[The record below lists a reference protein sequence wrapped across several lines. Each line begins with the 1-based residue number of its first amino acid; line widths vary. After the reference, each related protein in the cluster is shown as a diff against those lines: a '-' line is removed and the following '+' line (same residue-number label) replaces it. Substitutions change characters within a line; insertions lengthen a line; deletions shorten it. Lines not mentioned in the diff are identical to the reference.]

1 MIILDRILLGITGLV
16 LVVLAGF
23 LLSTILGSTVV
34 INWLES
40 PRLLFDGSIVVLIL
54 VILAV
59 YLAVLISRTEKRF
72 IVYPRELGEIRIST
86 DCVESL
92 IVEGAAQISGLE
104 QVRASFTD
112 VVNPKVK
119 LRVTVYPDHN
129 LSELSEELQETV
141 RDYVQKTVGVAIQ
154 EVEVFVDGIAKNAA
168 ETDRP
173 LDELV

>member
-16 LVVLAGF
+16 LVVLAGL
-23 LLSTILGSTVV
+23 LLSTILGGTVLIDWLQSSRV
-34 INWLES
+34 I
-40 PRLLFDGSIVVLIL
+40 FDGSIVALIL
-54 VILAV
+54 AILAV
-59 YLAVLISRTEKRF
+59 YIVVLVSRSEKRF

-86 DCVESL
+86 ACVESL
-92 IVEGAAQISGLE
+92 IVEAAEQIPGLE

-112 VVNPKVK
+112 VVSPKVK

-141 RDYVQKTVGVAIQ
+141 RDYVQRTVGVVIQ
-154 EVEVFVDGIAKNAA
+154 EIEVFVDGIAKYAA